1 MNNGFTVFKYELKN
15 ALKSK
20 TFITSVIVMSLMII
34 IGGLI
39 ARYFI
44 NDTEKYDDT
53 LNYIE
58 SEVMGIDKDGS
69 ALLGNIGYIIETEGL
84 SDEDVKEIYS
94 GFDLKSYK
102 KEKDIETDLKNKKLD
117 VGLVFGEDLKLKVL
131 YKSVPFD
138 DPLGYKYGNIYENYL
153 VNSKLKAEGIDMDRV
168 YEVKEEMKVV
178 REMTSLESNNFISM
192 IISFVLSLML
202 YIIIVIT
209 GQVSSMNVAREKN
222 DRTMELLI
230 TSTKPRHLIN
240 GKVFASFVQSLVLI
254 LCLGIASG
262 IVVFINLDSIRPML
276 EMMNF
281 NIDYTFLLI
290 FLIFFI
296 FGYIMYLYIYA
307 ALGATVSNTE
317 EINTA
322 IGPVNFILVLVYFG
336 VLISIMNPN
345 PNNMLLK
352 VFSFIPF
359 SSPFTMHARYAMAP
373 VPMEEVLISLGIL
386 VLTSVLL
393 SIISVKIYRSSSL
406 NYGNRNK
413 FRKRLKRVFKK

>member
-39 ARYFI
+39 ARYFT
-44 NDTEKYDDT
+44 NDSEKYDNT
-53 LNYIE
+53 LDYIE
-58 SEVMGIDKDGS
+58 SEMMGKDEDGS
-69 ALLGNIGYIIETEGL
+69 ESLGNIGYIIENDSL
-84 SDEDVKEIYS
+84 LDEDVKEIYS
-94 GFDLKSYK
+94 VFDLKSYEN
-102 KEKDIETDLKNKKLD
+102 KEDIESDLKNKKLD
-117 VGLVFGEDLKLKVL
+117 VGLIFGEDLKLKVL
-131 YKSVPFD
+131 YKSIPYD
-138 DPLGYKYGNIYENYL
+138 DPFGYKYGDIYENYL
-153 VNSKLKAEGIDMDRV
+153 VNSKLKSEGIDIDKV
-168 YEVKEEMKVV
+168 YEIKEEMKVDS
-178 REMTSLESNNFISM
+178 ELISLESNNFISM
-192 IISFVLSLML
+192 IISFILSLIL
-202 YIIIVIT
+202 YIIIIIT

-230 TSTKPRHLIN
+230 TSTKPKHLIN

-254 LCLGIASG
+254 ISLLISG
-262 IVVFINLDSIRPML
+262 IIVVIINKEKLLPLLQMF
-276 EMMNF
+276 NY

-290 FLIFFI
+290 FLAFFV

-322 IGPVNFILVLVYFG
+322 IGPINFILILVYFG
-336 VLISIMNPN
+336 VLISIVNPN
-345 PNNMLLK
+345 PNNTLLK

-373 VPMEEVLISLGIL
+373 VPMEEVFISLGIL
-386 VLTSVLL
+386 ILTSVIL

-413 FRKRLKRVFKK
+413 FRNRLRRIFKK